1 MNRPQVYVHLWP
13 GGDTK
18 SNLWEIQWMCSVQRP
33 AWKVVRETIVVAGMM
48 VGGVGHLYVFI
59 WLHANCRNALVIIQT
74 NGEFFLSEFLT

>member
-1 MNRPQVYVHLWP
+1 M
-13 GGDTK
+13 
-18 SNLWEIQWMCSVQRP
+18 
-33 AWKVVRETIVVAGMM
+33 VAGMM